1 MASQGI
7 LWDPKLS
14 RQGKRKRKEEER
26 FVESL
31 RQAPWEDPEDP
42 EDPKAQR
49 KYTCYVTMSGH
60 SFRFTVFLYI
70 MIYIYIHYHTL
81 YMHIHMHMYAY
92 IHKVGLLPPIYL
104 YTSVYIYVYIYIR
117 CIFYIQYP
125 PKSVG
130 VVIVS
135 RCAVV
140 PGGRR
145 RGGGGSP
152 STTPHGGGELHQAV
166 IPHQNVMRASC
177 INIGPIGYENTC

>member
-70 MIYIYIHYHTL
+70 MIYIYIYTLSYIIYAHT
-81 YMHIHMHMYAY
+81 YAY
-92 IHKVGLLPPIYL
+92 VCIH
-104 YTSVYIYVYIYIR
+104 T
-117 CIFYIQYP
+117 
-125 PKSVG
+125 
-130 VVIVS
+130 
-135 RCAVV
+135 
-140 PGGRR
+140 
-145 RGGGGSP
+145 
-152 STTPHGGGELHQAV
+152 
-166 IPHQNVMRASC
+166 
-177 INIGPIGYENTC
+177 

>member
-42 EDPKAQR
+42 KAQR

-70 MIYIYIHYHTL
+70 MIYIYTL
-81 YMHIHMHMYAY
+81 SYIIYAHMHMYAY

-104 YTSVYIYVYIYIR
+104 YTSLYIYIYDVSS
-117 CIFYIQYP
+117 IYP
-125 PKSVG
+125 PNPVG
-130 VVIVS
+130 LVIVS

-145 RGGGGSP
+145 RGGRGSP
-152 STTPHGGGELHQAV
+152 SSTPHGGGELHQAV

>member
-1 MASQGI
+1 MFRSFAVFLLLLGTLVHRLTVRHLPFSSSQSPCFSFHWFRDHHPASSGKEWFSVLYGNYMASQGI

-81 YMHIHMHMYAY
+81 YMHICICMHTY
-92 IHKVGLLPPIYL
+92 IKLVYCPLSIYIL
-104 YTSVYIYVYIYIR
+104 VCIYIYTMYLLYI
-117 CIFYIQYP
+117 P
-125 PKSVG
+125 LTLL
-130 VVIVS
+130 
-135 RCAVV
+135 A
-140 PGGRR
+140 
-145 RGGGGSP
+145 
-152 STTPHGGGELHQAV
+152 
-166 IPHQNVMRASC
+166 
-177 INIGPIGYENTC
+177 